1 MPIPDFNEHGLLP
14 EGVHDCELEELRL
27 RFGSFQTTDRRVIL
41 FQKLLQLLQDL
52 QRADVCESVIVD
64 GSFTTDTP
72 LPNDIDLII
81 VYPVDYELSAELSF
95 FQYNA
100 TNKSRL
106 RKRYGFDVFPVVDQ
120 SLAFERQVGFFG
132 QVKFDPDLRKG
143 MLRITL

>member
-14 EGVHDCELEELRL
+14 EGVHDCELEELRQ
-27 RFGSFQTTDRRVIL
+27 RFGSFQATDRRVIL

-52 QRADVCESVIVD
+52 QHADLCESVIVD

-81 VYPVDYELSAELSF
+81 VYPVGYELSAELSF

-106 RKRYGFDVFPVVDQ
+106 RKRYGFDVFSVLQDSPLYFQ
-120 SLAFERQVGFFG
+120 QVEFFSR
-132 QVKFDPDLRKG
+132 VKLDKTIRKG

>member
-1 MPIPDFNEHGLLP
+1 MPIPEFNQHGLLP
-14 EGVHDCELEELRL
+14 EGIHDCELDELRL

-41 FQKLLQLLQDL
+41 FQKLLQLIQDL
-52 QRADVCESVIVD
+52 QQSGVCESVIVD

-72 LPNDIDLII
+72 LPNDIDIII
-81 VYPVDYELSAELSF
+81 VFPVGHELGAELTF

-100 TNKSRL
+100 SNKSRL
-106 RKRYGFDVFPVVDQ
+106 RKRYGFDVFPVVNE
-120 SLAFERQVGFFG
+120 SLAFERQVRFFG